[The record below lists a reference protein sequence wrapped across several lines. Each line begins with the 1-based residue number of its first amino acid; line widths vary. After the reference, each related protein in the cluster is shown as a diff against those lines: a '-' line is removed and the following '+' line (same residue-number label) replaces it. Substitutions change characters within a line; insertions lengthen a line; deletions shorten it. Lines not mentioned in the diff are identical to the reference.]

1 MAILSF
7 ITEGILVY
15 SLAFL
20 TLMPDYECSKN
31 GQTYRCTRDETCE
44 NNMSFYI
51 NKDNPSS
58 LDNMVDILGL
68 RCVDSW

>member
-1 MAILSF
+1 MAIISF

-20 TLMPDYECSKN
+20 TLMPDYYCTSK
-31 GQTYRCTRDETCE
+31 GHTYRCTREETCE
-44 NNMSFYI
+44 NNMTFYI
-51 NKDNPSS
+51 NKESPSS

-68 RCVDSW
+68 RCVESW